1 MFLNLY
7 FTPTSTVMK
16 NKLITVLLMSVL
28 TSSLAFSQIKFG
40 LRGGINSSKMNSSTE
55 VNTGDYKI
63 TCPNYSVIGYHVGL
77 ISQINLFAFFI
88 QPELLY
94 SSVHNDLDVY
104 ELNSANPDE
113 ATTVKQTLNRIDI
126 PVMVGFKLKIL
137 KLEVGPV
144 ASFIISD
151 NSDLESIT
159 QYDMQ
164 WNKATIGYQAGIG
177 LDVGKIAL
185 DVKYEGSLSKLG
197 TGITIGNTTTSFD
210 TRLNQIIV
218 SVGLFF
224 N

>member
-1 MFLNLY
+1 MA
-7 FTPTSTVMK
+7 MK
-16 NKLITVLLMSVL
+16 NKLITVIFMSVL
-28 TSSLAFSQIKFG
+28 TSSLAFSQIRFG
-40 LRGGINSSKMNSSTE
+40 IRGGINSSRMNSSSE
-55 VNTGDYKI
+55 VNTGDFKI
-63 TCPNYSVIGYHVGL
+63 KCPNYSVAGYHAGL
-77 ISQINLFAFFI
+77 ISQINLFNFFI

-104 ELNSANPDE
+104 KLNSANPGE
-113 ATTVKQTLNRIDI
+113 ATQVKQTLNRIDI

-151 NSDLESIT
+151 NSNLETIT

-185 DVKYEGSLSKLG
+185 DVKYEGNLSRLG
-197 TGITIGNTTTSFD
+197 TGINIGNTTTSFD
-210 TRLNQIIV
+210 TRLNQIII
-218 SVGLFF
+218 SLGFFF

>member
-1 MFLNLY
+1 M
-7 FTPTSTVMK
+7 S
-16 NKLITVLLMSVL
+16 LM

-40 LRGGINSSKMNSSTE
+40 IRGGINSSRMNSNTE

-63 TCPNYSVIGYHVGL
+63 TCPNYSVIGFHAGV
-77 ISQINLFAFFI
+77 ISQINLFSFFI

-94 SSVHNDLDVY
+94 SSIHNDLDVY
-104 ELNSANPDE
+104 KLNSANPDE
-113 ATTVKQTLNRIDI
+113 ATNVKQTLNRIDI

-137 KLEVGPV
+137 KLEAGPI
-144 ASFIISD
+144 ASFIISN

-185 DVKYEGSLSKLG
+185 DIKYEGNLSKLG
-197 TGITIGNTTTSFD
+197 KGINIGNTTTSFD
-210 TRLNQIIV
+210 TRLNQIII
-218 SVGLFF
+218 SLGLFF

>member
-1 MFLNLY
+1 
-7 FTPTSTVMK
+7 MK
-16 NKLITVLLMSVL
+16 NKMVIVLLMSLL
-28 TSSLAFSQIKFG
+28 TSSLAYSQVRLGI
-40 LRGGINSSKMNSSTE
+40 RGGINSSKMSSSTE

-77 ISQINLFAFFI
+77 ISQIKLFNFFI

-94 SSVHNDLDVY
+94 SSIHNDLEVY
-104 ELNSANPDE
+104 SLNSANPDK
-113 ATTVKQTLNRIDI
+113 ATEVSQKLNRIDI
-126 PVMVGFKLKIL
+126 PVMVGYKLKIL

-144 ASFIISD
+144 ASFVLS
-151 NSDLESIT
+151 NTSDLESIT
-159 QYDMQ
+159 NYDMQ

-185 DVKYEGSLSKLG
+185 DVKYEGNLSTFG
-197 TGITIGNTTTSFD
+197 TGINIGTTTTSFD

-218 SVGLFF
+218 SIGFFF

>member
-1 MFLNLY
+1 M
-7 FTPTSTVMK
+7 T
-16 NKLITVLLMSVL
+16 LM
-28 TSSLAFSQIKFG
+28 TSSLAFSQIRFG
-40 LRGGINSSKMNSSTE
+40 ISGGINSSKMNSSTE
-55 VNTGDYKI
+55 VNTGDFKI

-77 ISQINLFAFFI
+77 VSQIKLFSFFL

-94 SSVHNDLDVY
+94 SHIHNDLNVY
-104 ELNSANPDE
+104 DLNSANPDE
-113 ATTVKQTLNRIDI
+113 ATAVNQTLNRIDI

-144 ASFIISD
+144 ASFVLSN

-159 QYDMQ
+159 EYDMQ

-185 DVKYEGSLSKLG
+185 DVKYEGNLSKLG
-197 TGITIGNTTTSFD
+197 TGIDIGNTTTSFD

-218 SVGLFF
+218 SIGFFF

>member
-1 MFLNLY
+1 
-7 FTPTSTVMK
+7 MK
-16 NKLITVLLMSVL
+16 NKMVIVLLMSLL
-28 TSSLAFSQIKFG
+28 TSSMAFSQVKFG
-40 LRGGINSSKMNSSTE
+40 IRGGINSSKMTSSTE

-77 ISQINLFAFFI
+77 ISQINLFGFFI

-94 SSVHNDLDVY
+94 SSIHNDLEVY
-104 ELNSANPDE
+104 SLNSANPDE
-113 ATTVKQTLNRIDI
+113 ATQVDQKLNRIDI

-144 ASFIISD
+144 ASFVLSN

-159 QYDMQ
+159 NYDMQ

-185 DVKYEGSLSKLG
+185 DVKYEGNLSKLG
-197 TGITIGNTTTSFD
+197 TGIDIGNTTTSFD

-218 SVGLFF
+218 SLGFFF

>member
-1 MFLNLY
+1 
-7 FTPTSTVMK
+7 MK
-16 NKLITVLLMSVL
+16 HKLITLLLMLMV

-63 TCPNYSVIGYHVGL
+63 TCPNYSVIGYHAGL
-77 ISQINLFAFFI
+77 IGQIDLFSFFL

-94 SSVHNDLDVY
+94 TSIRNDLDVY
-104 ELNSANPDE
+104 DLQGANPDE
-113 ATTVKQTLNRIDI
+113 AISVKQKLNRIDV
-126 PVMVGFKLKIL
+126 PVMLGFKLKIL

-144 ASFIISD
+144 ASFMISSS
-151 NSDLESIT
+151 SDLETIT

-177 LDVGKIAL
+177 LDIGKIAL
-185 DVKYEGSLSKLG
+185 DVKYEGNLSNLG
-197 TGITIGNTTTSFD
+197 TGIKIGNTTTPFD
-210 TRLNQIIV
+210 TRLNQIIL

-224 N
+224 

>member
-1 MFLNLY
+1 
-7 FTPTSTVMK
+7 MK
-16 NKLITVLLMSVL
+16 NRLVIIVLMSL
-28 TSSLAFSQIKFG
+28 MTSSLAFSQIKFG

-77 ISQINLFAFFI
+77 ISQINLFSFFI

-94 SSVHNDLDVY
+94 SSIRNDLEVY
-104 ELNSANPDE
+104 DLNSANPDE
-113 ATTVKQTLNRIDI
+113 ATAVKQTINRIDI
-126 PVMVGFKLKIL
+126 PVMVGFKFKIL
-137 KLEVGPV
+137 KLEAGPV
-144 ASFIISD
+144 ASFILSN
-151 NSDLESIT
+151 NSDLKSIT
-159 QYDMQ
+159 EYDFQ

-185 DVKYEGSLSKLG
+185 DVKYEGNLSKLG
-197 TGITIGNTTTSFD
+197 TGIDIGNTTTSFD

-218 SVGLFF
+218 SIGFFF